1 MSLEQLAHSCVAFD
15 IRGWRMTI
23 RMRIILVF
31 VSAVLI
37 MACGIIGYATVQ
49 MRDDAQK
56 YYVSSSNVQLRLMND
71 YIETFMETAVHNA
84 AMLAGDEELATSGSV
99 FPRYVEKDSETIFSF
114 KELSPEARHLMEPLL
129 ALGNSYEDYAEVY
142 AAYSDGSLITTLEG
156 LKFGPRFDMS
166 KRPWYQARAASK
178 DDVGLVD
185 AYTSLSGE
193 MVFAVTHKMKDAQGR
208 LTGVLGIDV
217 NLKGLADRFDE
228 LSKGDSGYFVLIEN
242 TGRILCE
249 PEHPAFVGKVLGKD
263 IRDPALMEV
272 FNTKQGI
279 VRVKLDGVPSQANVM
294 TNSFGWKLVSVQT
307 DAAIFARST
316 ATVRHVA
323 LLTIGL
329 TLIALLGAVWLV
341 RSVNRPLSL
350 IVRTAGD
357 IAAGNLN
364 ASLDPKDYY
373 GELSQ
378 LQQAL
383 SGMVGNLK
391 SRIAEAGEQSKRARQ
406 ETVKA
411 QEAME
416 QAEEA
421 RQRAEHGRR
430 DGMLAAAGELEGVV
444 GLISSASSQLADQ
457 IQQSDQSA
465 AEAAQ
470 RLSEAAT
477 AMNQM
482 NATVREV
489 ARNAASASSASA
501 ETKEKA
507 QSGAQVVGRSL
518 RRIESV
524 HHVSLELKGD
534 MAMLNEHARSIDQ
547 IMSVISD
554 IADQTN
560 LLALNAAIEAARA
573 GEAGRGFAVVAD
585 EVRKLAEKTM
595 SSTLDVSN
603 AIKAIQE
610 STAKS
615 TVSVDNAVAQIE
627 EATQFANESGRALE
641 EIVATAE
648 ATADQVNAIATASEE
663 QSAASDEINHSIL
676 RCNEMSSL
684 ISETMG
690 EAARAVSNLAGQA
703 RGLADLVNNMKRG

>member
-1 MSLEQLAHSCVAFD
+1 
-15 IRGWRMTI
+15 MTI
-23 RMRIILVF
+23 RTRIILVF
-31 VSAVLI
+31 VLAVMF
-37 MACGIIGYATVQ
+37 MAGGIISYTTVQ
-49 MRDDAQK
+49 MRNDAK
-56 YYVSSSNVQLRLMND
+56 GYYVSSSSAQLRLMND
-71 YIETFMETAVHNA
+71 YIETFMNTAMHNA
-84 AMLAGDEELATSGSV
+84 AMLANDTEFVAAQDI
-99 FPRYVEKDSETIFSF
+99 FPRYVEKDSETSFSF
-114 KELSPEARHLMEPLL
+114 AALNPEARHLLEPLL
-129 ALGNSYEDYAEVY
+129 ALDKGYEDYVEVY
-142 AAYSDGSLITTLEG
+142 AGYADGSLVTTLEG
-156 LKFGPRFDMS
+156 LKFGPHFDMS

-178 DDVGLVD
+178 DDAGLVD

-193 MVFAVTHKMKDAQGR
+193 TVFAITHKMKDKQGR

-217 NLKGLADRFDE
+217 SLKGLADRFEE
-228 LSKGDSGYFVLIEN
+228 LSKGDNGYFVLIEN

-249 PEHPAFVGKVLGKD
+249 PEHAELVGKVLGKD
-263 IRDPALMEV
+263 LNDPALMEI
-272 FNTKQGI
+272 FTTAKGI
-279 VRVKLDGVPSQANVM
+279 VRVKLDGVPVQANVM

-307 DAAIFARST
+307 ETAIFARSN
-316 ATVRHVA
+316 AAVRQVA
-323 LLTIGL
+323 LLTLGL

-350 IVRTAGD
+350 IVRTASD
-357 IAAGNLN
+357 IATGNLN

-383 SGMVGNLK
+383 SSMVNNLK
-391 SRIAEAGEQSKRARQ
+391 ARIAEADEQSDVARR
-406 ETVKA
+406 ETAKA
-411 QEAME
+411 QEAMG

-421 RQRAEHGRR
+421 RQHAEHARR
-430 DGMLAAAGELEGVV
+430 EGILAAAEELEGAV
-444 GLISSASSQLADQ
+444 GMINSVSTQLAAQ

-465 AEAAQ
+465 SEAAQ

-477 AMNQM
+477 AMNEM
-482 NATVREV
+482 NATVQEV
-489 ARNAASASSASA
+489 ARNASSASSASA

-507 QSGAQVVGRSL
+507 EAGAQVVERSL

-524 HHVSLELKGD
+524 HQVSLELKED
-534 MAMLNEHARSIDQ
+534 MNQLNEHARSIDQ
-547 IMSVISD
+547 IMGVISD

-595 SSTLDVSN
+595 ASTNNVSN

-663 QSAASDEINHSIL
+663 QSAASEEINHSIL
-676 RCNEMSSL
+676 RCNDMSSL
-684 ISETMG
+684 ISNTMND
-690 EAARAVSNLAGQA
+690 AARAVSDMAGQA
-703 RGLADLVNNMKRG
+703 KDLANLVNNMKRG